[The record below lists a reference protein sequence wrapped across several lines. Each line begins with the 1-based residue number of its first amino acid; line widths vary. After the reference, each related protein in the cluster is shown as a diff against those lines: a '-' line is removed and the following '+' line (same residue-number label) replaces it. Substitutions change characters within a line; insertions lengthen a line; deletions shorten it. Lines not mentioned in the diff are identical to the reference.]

1 MSINEWIAEIQ
12 AHRLKVTVYYKPND
26 PTVATLELESTESFV
41 GLAFG
46 VALESMGIA
55 GIYFLIGRNRFGGPN
70 PPELVAR
77 LVGLG

>member
-12 AHRLKVTVYYKPND
+12 AHRLFVVG
-26 PTVATLELESTESFV
+26 ATLELESTESLV

-46 VALESMGIA
+46 VALELMGIA
-55 GIYFLIGRNRFGGPN
+55 GIYVLIRRDRFRRDLPA
-70 PPELVAR
+70 LAAR